1 MPIRSTDPA
10 VDKLFEELRSVI
22 AIERAL
28 RPANGGQAAPW
39 FGTLDATLDQAEFFA
54 RAGDSLPPF
63 DHLGPLRRLVAG
75 AVGRLALYFMRLVTI
90 DQQRFNG
97 LALRALRGLQ
107 ARDRELH
114 RDLHELPD
122 QLAGILRERD
132 LRLDRHETELAERD
146 RHLQSHQ
153 TLLAGHQRHLENLG
167 SRIDALEQ
175 AGRTR
180 DERLQ
185 ALDAGLAER
194 ARSMSELAVTLHNL
208 RARATV
214 MNAQFESL
222 RRRAAVET
230 GASRGAPPVQPPAGE
245 APAADASALQSAAPD
260 DPLLGTLVAAEALRG
275 SEAEIGARQETY
287 VRHFTGQK
295 DVLDIGCGRGEFLE
309 LLRAAGIAAR
319 GVDADLDMV
328 LRCHEKGLDVTR
340 ADALAYLAGLPGQSL
355 GGIFCAQV
363 VEHWRPPALATLV
376 REAGRLLTPGAPLL
390 IETLNPESL
399 LVLYRW
405 FWLDFTHERLVHP
418 EALLCLLRSAGF
430 AEVERLEMAAPTA
443 PLRIPP
449 LPIEGVRS
457 EAVDRFDA
465 ATQYLNELLYAP
477 YDYAVI
483 ARR

>member
-1 MPIRSTDPA
+1 MPTRSTDPA

-22 AIERAL
+22 AVERAL

-54 RAGDSLPPF
+54 RAGDALPPF
-63 DHLGPLRRLVAG
+63 EHLGPLRRLLAR

-122 QLAGILRERD
+122 QLVGILRERD
-132 LRLDRHETELAERD
+132 LRLDRHEAEFSERD
-146 RHLQSHQ
+146 RHLQTHQ
-153 TLLAGHQRHLENLG
+153 ALLTRHQRDLESFGTRLEYLENAA
-167 SRIDALEQ
+167 RV
-175 AGRTR
+175 R

-185 ALDAGLAER
+185 ALAAGLDER
-194 ARSMSELAVTLHNL
+194 SRSINELAVTLHNL

-214 MNAQFESL
+214 MGAQLETL
-222 RRRAAVET
+222 RRRAEGESRAPIAV
-230 GASRGAPPVQPPAGE
+230 APVRLPSGE
-245 APAADASALQSAAPD
+245 APAGDAVGAPG
-260 DPLLGTLVAAEALRG
+260 DPLLSALVAAEVLRG
-275 SEAEIGARQETY
+275 SEAEISVRQELY
-287 VRHFTGQK
+287 VRHFTGRR

-309 LLRAAGIAAR
+309 HLRAAGVPAR
-319 GVDADLDMV
+319 GVDADDDMV
-328 LRCHEKGLDVTR
+328 LRCREKGLEVTR
-340 ADALAYLAGLPGQSL
+340 ADALTYLAGLPDQSL

-363 VEHWRPPALATLV
+363 IEHWRPPALAAMV
-376 REAGRLLTPGAPLL
+376 RQASRALAPGAPLV

-430 AEVERLEMAAPTA
+430 AEAGRLEMAPPIG
-443 PLRIPP
+443 PLRIPL
-449 LPIEGVRS
+449 LPIEAGS
-457 EAVDRFDA
+457 GEAVDRFNA

-483 ARR
+483 AER